1 MIRALV
7 FDWGGVF
14 QRTLDYG
21 PRQQL
26 DVALHLPPGSVERA
40 VFAAPIW
47 EQASLGRC
55 SAEEAWARI
64 ARELGYAPEGLEAFV
79 RQFFAGDRVD
89 PELVALVRFYR
100 ERGFPVGL
108 LSNAPRGLS
117 GALSAVAR
125 WGQQDLFDAQVF
137 SYQVGALKPD
147 RRMYEAIL
155 AALDVA
161 ACEALFVDDSPPN
174 VEGARAVG
182 MPAVHFVGVAPLLEE
197 LARWG
202 LPTPRG

>member
-14 QRTLDYG
+14 QRTVDYG

-26 DVALHLPPGSVERA
+26 DAELHLPPGSVERA
-40 VFAAPIW
+40 VFSAPLW
-47 EQASLGRC
+47 EQASLGCC

-64 ARELGYAPEGLEAFV
+64 ARELGYPPEGLEAFV

-89 PELVALVRFYR
+89 PALVALVRFYR

-161 ACEALFVDDSPPN
+161 ACEALFVDDSLPN

-182 MPAVHFVGVAPLLEE
+182 MQAVHFVGVEPLLDA

-202 LPTPRG
+202 LPVPPR